1 MDEIS
6 PKVAAREELMQEL
19 RKALGR
25 TAKMLEDRDES
36 EEYKLLAF
44 RFIFW
49 EEAKRA
55 YEAYDK
61 RLKKIDAPAAE
72 EKKELE
78 RRGFR
83 HF

>member
-83 HF
+83 HL